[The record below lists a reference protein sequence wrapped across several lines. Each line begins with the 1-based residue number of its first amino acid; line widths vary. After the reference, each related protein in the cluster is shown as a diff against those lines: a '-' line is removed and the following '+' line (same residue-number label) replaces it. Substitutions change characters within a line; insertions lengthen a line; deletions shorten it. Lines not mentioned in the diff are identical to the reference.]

1 MKMSRNENQNNAMK
15 NLDGIIEK
23 IDHHIGGKEKIREE
37 ALKASRDIII
47 CCRKGIQQL
56 HRDKVDDAEDFIK
69 QASVK
74 LTQLYDDTKDHSDIF
89 HAGFVENAAQEFV
102 EIHCLYNIMKGEDL
116 PDPDTIKTTY
126 SAYLLGLCDVVGE
139 LRRGALDFML
149 EGNTTKANEYLG
161 YMDRIY
167 DAIMSFDYPSALVP
181 IKKKQD
187 MIRGLIEKTRGELVV
202 SNCERRIENKT
213 HEFYGLLDQVNEEKN
228 NKKKKPNNSEEEDID
243 IDKVW

>member
-1 MKMSRNENQNNAMK
+1 MSRKHVPSNAMK

-23 IDHHIGGKEKIREE
+23 IDHHIGEKEKIREN
-37 ALKASRDIII
+37 ALKESRDIII

-56 HRDKVDDAEDFIK
+56 HRDQMDEAENYIK
-69 QASVK
+69 QASGK
-74 LTQLYDDTKDHSDIF
+74 LVQLYDFTKNHPDIF

-102 EIHCLYNIMKGEDL
+102 EISCLFNIMKGQDL
-116 PDPDTIKTTY
+116 PDPDAIQTTY

-149 EGNTTKANEYLG
+149 EGNTAKANEYLHH
-161 YMDRIY
+161 MDRIY

-202 SNCERRIENKT
+202 SNCERRINDRNQ
-213 HEFYGLLDQVNEEKN
+213 EFHGILDQVNGEKTSG
-228 NKKKKPNNSEEEDID
+228 KKKATDGEEEDID

>member
-1 MKMSRNENQNNAMK
+1 MSKDDKPSSVMKS
-15 NLDGIIEK
+15 LDGIMEK
-23 IDHHIGGKEKIREE
+23 IDFKIGEKEKIRED

-47 CCRKGIQQL
+47 SCRRGIQQL
-56 HRDKVDDAEDFIK
+56 HRDQISEAEKYIK
-69 QASVK
+69 QASEK
-74 LTQLYDDTKDHSDIF
+74 LVFLNDITKGHPEIF

-102 EIHCLYNIMKGEDL
+102 EICCLSNIMKGASL
-116 PDPDTIKTTY
+116 PDPDVLNVTY

-149 EGNTTKANEYLG
+149 EGHTDKANEYLQ

-167 DAIMSFDYPSALVP
+167 DAIMSFDYPSSLVP

-187 MIRGLIEKTRGELVV
+187 MVRALIEKTRGELVV
-202 SNCERRIENKT
+202 SSCERRIHDRT
-213 HEFYGLLDQVNEEKN
+213 HEFHGLLDQVSDERN
-228 NKKKKPNNSEEEDID
+228 NRKKKTNDGEEEDID

>member
-1 MKMSRNENQNNAMK
+1 MRKNEDPAAGMK
-15 NLDGIIEK
+15 NLDGIIKK
-23 IDHHIGGKEKIREE
+23 IDHQIGEKEKIRED

-47 CCRKGIQQL
+47 SCRRGIQQL
-56 HRDKVDDAEDFIK
+56 HRDQISQADAYIQ
-69 QASVK
+69 QASEK
-74 LTQLYDDTKDHSDIF
+74 LALLFEVTKDHPDIV

-102 EIHCLYNIMKGEDL
+102 EICCLCNIMKGEDL
-116 PDPDTIKTTY
+116 PDPDTIQVSY
-126 SAYLLGLCDVVGE
+126 GAYLLGLCDVVGE

-149 EGNTTKANEYLG
+149 EGNTGKANEYLG

-187 MIRGLIEKTRGELVV
+187 MVRGLIEKTRGELVV
-202 SNCERRIENKT
+202 SSCERRIHDRT
-213 HEFYGLLDQVNEEKN
+213 HEFHGILDQVNNERN
-228 NKKKKPNNSEEEDID
+228 NRRKKTDDGEEEEID

>member
-1 MKMSRNENQNNAMK
+1 MSTQKQPSHAMK
-15 NLDGIIEK
+15 NLDGIMEK
-23 IDHHIGGKEKIREE
+23 IENHIDETEKIRED

-47 CCRKGIQQL
+47 YCRKGIQQL
-56 HRDKVDDAEDFIK
+56 HRNQMEEAESFMK
-69 QASVK
+69 QASAR
-74 LTQLYDDTKDHSDIF
+74 LAQLYEITMGHADVF
-89 HAGFVENAAQEFV
+89 HTGFVENAAQEFV
-102 EIHCLYNIMKGEDL
+102 EIQCLYNIMKGMDL
-116 PDPDTIKTTY
+116 PDPDAIQTTY

-187 MIRGLIEKTRGELVV
+187 MVRSLIEKTRGELVV
-202 SNCERRIENKT
+202 SSVEQRIHEKT
-213 HEFYGLLDQVNEEKN
+213 HEFHGLLDQVNGGKN
-228 NKKKKPNNSEEEDID
+228 NRKKTPEDTEEDDID

>member
-1 MKMSRNENQNNAMK
+1 MK

-23 IDHHIGGKEKIREE
+23 IENHIGEKEKIREE

-47 CCRKGIQQL
+47 FCRKGIQQL
-56 HRDKVDDAEDFIK
+56 HRNQMEEAESYMK
-69 QASVK
+69 QASTR
-74 LTQLYDDTKDHSDIF
+74 LAQLYEITMGHADVF
-89 HAGFVENAAQEFV
+89 HTGFVENATQEFV
-102 EIHCLYNIMKGEDL
+102 EIQCLYNIMKGVDL
-116 PDPDTIKTTY
+116 PDPDAIQTTY

-149 EGNTTKANEYLG
+149 EGNTQKANEYLG

-187 MIRGLIEKTRGELVV
+187 IVRSLIEKTRGELVV
-202 SNCERRIENKT
+202 SSCEQRIHDRT
-213 HEFYGLLDQVNEEKN
+213 HEFHGLLDQVTEEQSN
-228 NKKKKPNNSEEEDID
+228 RKKKTEDTEDEDID

>member
-1 MKMSRNENQNNAMK
+1 MTRKHIPSNAMN

-23 IDHHIGGKEKIREE
+23 IDHHI
-37 ALKASRDIII
+37 
-47 CCRKGIQQL
+47 
-56 HRDKVDDAEDFIK
+56 AENYIK
-69 QASVK
+69 QASAK
-74 LTQLYDDTKDHSDIF
+74 LAQLYDFTKDHPDIF

-102 EIHCLYNIMKGEDL
+102 EIHCLYNIMKGQDL
-116 PDPDTIKTTY
+116 PDPDTIQTTY

-149 EGNTTKANEYLG
+149 EGNTAKANEYLQH
-161 YMDRIY
+161 MDRIY

-187 MIRGLIEKTRGELVV
+187 MVRGLIEKTRGELVV
-202 SNCERRIENKT
+202 SNCERRINDRT
-213 HEFYGLLDQVNEEKN
+213 HEFHGILDQVNGEKTN
-228 NKKKKPNNSEEEDID
+228 SKKKAVAGEEEDID

>member
-1 MKMSRNENQNNAMK
+1 MSRKENLNNALK

-23 IDHHIGGKEKIREE
+23 IDHHIERKEKIRED
-37 ALKASRDIII
+37 ALKTSRDIII

-56 HRDKVDDAEDFIK
+56 HRNQMEDAENFIK
-69 QASVK
+69 QASEK
-74 LTQLYDDTKDHSDIF
+74 LGQLYDDTKDHPDIF
-89 HAGFVENAAQEFV
+89 HAGFVENAAQELV
-102 EIHCLYNIMKGEDL
+102 EISCLSAIMKGEDL
-116 PDPDTIKTTY
+116 PDPDSMKTTY

-149 EGNTTKANEYLG
+149 EGNTAKANEYLQ
-161 YMDRIY
+161 YMDHIY
-167 DAIMSFDYPSALVP
+167 DAIMGFDYPSGLIP

-202 SNCERRIENKT
+202 SSCEQRIYDKT
-213 HEFYGLLDQVNEEKN
+213 HEFHGILDQVNEEKN
-228 NKKKKPNNSEEEDID
+228 NRKKKTHDNEEDDID

>member
-1 MKMSRNENQNNAMK
+1 MNRKKNTYNAMK

-23 IDHHIGGKEKIREE
+23 IDHHIEGKEKIREE
-37 ALKASRDIII
+37 ALKTSRDIII

-56 HRDKVDDAEDFIK
+56 HQNKLDDANNFIK
-69 QASVK
+69 QALTK
-74 LTQLYDDTKDHSDIF
+74 LTKLYSETKDHPDIF
-89 HAGFVENAAQEFV
+89 HAGFVENAAQEIV
-102 EIHCLYNIMKGEDL
+102 EIHCLYNIMKGENL
-116 PDPDTIKTTY
+116 PDPDTIQTTY

-149 EGNTTKANEYLG
+149 EGNIAKANEYLG
-161 YMDRIY
+161 YMDKIY

-187 MIRGLIEKTRGELVV
+187 MVRGLIEKTRGELVV
-202 SNCERRIENKT
+202 SNCERRIQDKT
-213 HEFYGLLDQVNEEKN
+213 HEFHGILDQINDEKN
-228 NKKKKPNNSEEEDID
+228 SKKKKVNDNIEEDIN

>member
-1 MKMSRNENQNNAMK
+1 MK

-23 IDHHIGGKEKIREE
+23 IENHIGEKEKIREE

-56 HRDKVDDAEDFIK
+56 HRNQMEEAESYMK
-69 QASVK
+69 QASTR
-74 LTQLYDDTKDHSDIF
+74 LAQLYEITIGHADVF
-89 HAGFVENAAQEFV
+89 HTGFVENAVQEFV
-102 EIHCLYNIMKGEDL
+102 EIQCLYNIMKGMDL
-116 PDPDTIKTTY
+116 PDPDAIQTTY

-149 EGNTTKANEYLG
+149 EGNTAKANEYLG

-187 MIRGLIEKTRGELVV
+187 MVRSLIEKTRGELVV
-202 SNCERRIENKT
+202 SNCEQRIHDKT
-213 HEFYGLLDQVNEEKN
+213 HEFHGLLDQVTEERSN
-228 NKKKKPNNSEEEDID
+228 RKKKTEETEDEDID

>member
-1 MKMSRNENQNNAMK
+1 MSRKETTSTVMK

-23 IDHHIGGKEKIREE
+23 IDHHIGEKEKIRED
-37 ALKASRDIII
+37 ALKNSRDIII
-47 CCRKGIQQL
+47 CCRRGIQQI
-56 HRDKVDDAEDFIK
+56 HRDQRDEAENYIK
-69 QASVK
+69 QASAK
-74 LTQLYDDTKDHSDIF
+74 LAQLYDMTKSHPDLF
-89 HAGFVENAAQEFV
+89 HAGFVENAAQEYV
-102 EIHCLYNIMKGEDL
+102 EIYCLFNIMNGGDL
-116 PDPDTIKTTY
+116 PDPDVIQTTY

-139 LRRGALDFML
+139 LRRAALDFML
-149 EGNTTKANEYLG
+149 EGATAKANEYLH

-202 SNCERRIENKT
+202 SSCEMRIHEKT
-213 HEFYGLLDQVNEEKN
+213 HEFHGLLDSVNEERT
-228 NKKKKPNNSEEEDID
+228 NKKKKPIEGEEEDID

>member
-1 MKMSRNENQNNAMK
+1 MK
-15 NLDGIIEK
+15 NLDGIMEK
-23 IDHHIGGKEKIREE
+23 IENHIGETEKIRED

-47 CCRKGIQQL
+47 FCRKGIQQL
-56 HRDKVDDAEDFIK
+56 HRDQMEEAESYMK
-69 QASVK
+69 QASAR
-74 LTQLYDDTKDHSDIF
+74 LAQLYEVTMGHPDVF
-89 HAGFVENAAQEFV
+89 HTGFVENAAQEYV
-102 EIHCLYNIMKGEDL
+102 EIHCLYNIIKGLDL
-116 PDPDTIKTTY
+116 PDPDAIQTTY

-187 MIRGLIEKTRGELVV
+187 IVRSLIEKTRGELVV
-202 SNCERRIENKT
+202 SSCEHRIRERT
-213 HEFYGLLDQVNEEKN
+213 EEFNGLLDSVNNGKN
-228 NKKKKPNNSEEEDID
+228 NRKKSSKEPEEDDID
-243 IDKVW
+243 VDKVW

>member
-1 MKMSRNENQNNAMK
+1 MSGKENQNNAMK

-56 HRDKVDDAEDFIK
+56 HRNQTDDAKNFIQ
-69 QASVK
+69 QASEK
-74 LTQLYDDTKDHSDIF
+74 LEHLYNDTKDHPDIF
-89 HAGFVENAAQEFV
+89 HAGFVENAAQELV
-102 EIHCLYNIMKGEDL
+102 EIYCLYNIMKGEDL
-116 PDPDTIKTTY
+116 PDPDAIKTTY

-139 LRRGALDFML
+139 LRRSALDFML
-149 EGNTTKANEYLG
+149 EGNTTKANEYLQH
-161 YMDRIY
+161 MDRIY
-167 DAIMSFDYPSALVP
+167 DAIMSFDYPSGLIP

-202 SNCERRIENKT
+202 SNCEQRIYDRT
-213 HEFYGLLDQVNEEKN
+213 HEFHGILDQVNEEKN
-228 NKKKKPNNSEEEDID
+228 NKKKKTTDNEEEDID

>member
-1 MKMSRNENQNNAMK
+1 MSTQKDTNHAMK
-15 NLDGIIEK
+15 NLDGIMEK
-23 IDHHIGGKEKIREE
+23 IENHIGEKEKIRED
-37 ALKASRDIII
+37 ALKTSRDIII

-56 HRDKVDDAEDFIK
+56 HRNQMEEAESYMK
-69 QASVK
+69 QASAK
-74 LTQLYDDTKDHSDIF
+74 LAQLYDITMGHADVF
-89 HAGFVENAAQEFV
+89 HTGFVENAAQEFV
-102 EIHCLYNIMKGEDL
+102 EIQCLYNIMKGLDL
-116 PDPDTIKTTY
+116 PDPDAIQTTY

-187 MIRGLIEKTRGELVV
+187 IVRSLIEKTRGELVV
-202 SNCERRIENKT
+202 SSCEQRIHEKT
-213 HEFYGLLDQVNEEKN
+213 HEFHGLLDQVNEEKN
-228 NKKKKPNNSEEEDID
+228 NRRKKTDEPGDEDID